1 MDATLYAGGAG
12 CPGHWW
18 SMKKKYLLVVLA
30 ILLVAAT
37 AAGGAWYWHRS
48 HDQLG
53 IARAAM
59 VRGDLRTAQI
69 ALRTMLRDRPQSAEA
84 HFRLGVVQLQLG
96 DAVAA
101 EKEFRLALAT
111 GWNRRAV
118 LPLLARSVLA
128 QGRFKDVLKDFSV
141 EGLAPED
148 AAPLLVTQALAH
160 LGLKELQEAQDAAAE
175 AERLAPQFVEAPLA
189 AARVALARN
198 DPAAAGQKV
207 DRALEI
213 NPRSIDALLLKGE
226 LEHVSGRDDAA
237 VAAFTAALA
246 VAPDAANIRL
256 ERANT
261 LIGMNQDQK
270 ALDDVDA
277 VLKADARNPLGNY
290 FQAVLLLRARDW
302 RGADAALQ
310 KISPIISRFPRGD
323 YFLALAKVNLDQ
335 IEQATDAASKYVARV
350 PQDIAGSKLLAR
362 IHARAHRPQQM
373 IEVLTR
379 AADAGLADA
388 ELLELL
394 GSAYIQTGQSALAV
408 QTLDRAA
415 ALAVDDSEALAQI
428 AAIRL
433 GFGDAGGAE
442 RNLAR
447 SLELAPGKTDTGER
461 LVVAS
466 LAAGDMDRAAAALE
480 TLRQQPNTDPA
491 KIGNL
496 LGLVRMGQ
504 LDLDGARTAFEGV
517 LAADPHA
524 TAVRL
529 NLAKVLSLQ
538 GHGADAEKLL
548 LAVLDKEPANTAALS
563 ALSGILLAQKQPDRL
578 VALMEAARRAAP
590 GNGGL
595 TLALANLLASTGET
609 RKAYALLDE
618 VPKAQA
624 ALPAVLALR
633 ARLQE
638 SLGLDREAQATLRQE
653 LAANPA
659 DLATRTQLADLL
671 IRTKD
676 PDGARAVLRQGLE
689 ALPGNPSLLQ
699 ALVGV
704 DVRTGGLE
712 AALATAAALTRDV
725 ANLPAARLLTGGLYM
740 SAQRYADAAAAYQ
753 AELKLSP
760 SGALAV
766 AAAVALNRAGRPAD
780 AQRLLQDW
788 IQHEPKDV
796 NAIRTLSSFDL
807 ESRRTAEAEKNLLAV
822 LALQP
827 NDPVALNNLAW
838 IYQTRDD
845 KRARA
850 MAQKAYLL
858 APGPQ
863 SADTLGWILTRQGDA
878 RIGLLLLSQAA
889 RTLSSDP
896 AIAYHLAVALNG
908 TGQPAKAAEVLT
920 QLVNAPAEF
929 DDKPAA
935 RKLLEELGEAKP

>member
-1 MDATLYAGGAG
+1 
-12 CPGHWW
+12 
-18 SMKKKYLLVVLA
+18 MKKKYLLVVLA
-30 ILLVAAT
+30 ILLVGAT

-59 VRGDLRTAQI
+59 ARGDLRTAQI
-69 ALRTMLRDRPQSAEA
+69 ALRGLVRDRPESAEA
-84 HFRLGVVQLQLG
+84 HFRLGMVQLQLG

-101 EKEFRLALAT
+101 EKELKLALAA

-118 LPLLARSVLA
+118 LPLLARATLA
-128 QGRFKDVLKDFSV
+128 QGRFKDVLTDFTAD
-141 EGLAPED
+141 GLAPEE
-148 AAPLLVTQALAH
+148 AAPLRVTQALAH
-160 LGLKELQEAQDAAAE
+160 LGLKEVQEAQDAAAE

-189 AARVALARN
+189 AAHVALARN
-198 DPAAAGQKV
+198 DPAAAERKV

-213 NPRSIDALLLKGE
+213 NPKSVEALLLKGE
-226 LEHVSGRDDAA
+226 LQHVSGRDDAA
-237 VAAFTAALA
+237 VATFTAALA
-246 VAPDAANIRL
+246 IAPEAANIRL

-261 LIGMNQDQK
+261 LIAMNLDQQ
-270 ALDDVDA
+270 ALQDVDA
-277 VLKADARNPLGNY
+277 VLKSDARNPLGNY

-310 KISPIISRFPRGD
+310 KISPVISRFPRGD
-323 YFLALAKVNLDQ
+323 YFLALVKVNLDQ
-335 IEQATDAASKYVARV
+335 TEQATDAASRYVARV
-350 PQDIAGSKLLAR
+350 PQDIAGAKLLAR
-362 IHARAHRPQQM
+362 IHARARRPQQM

-379 AADAGLADA
+379 AADAGLVDA

-394 GSAYIQTGQSALAV
+394 GSGYIQTGQSALAV

-415 ALAVDDSEALAQI
+415 ALAVDDSDALAQI

-433 GFGDAGGAE
+433 GIGDAGGAE
-442 RNLAR
+442 RDLSR
-447 SLELAPGKTDTGER
+447 SLELAPGKTDTGAR

-480 TLRQQPNTDPA
+480 TLRRQPGNDPV
-491 KIGNL
+491 KMGNL
-496 LGLVRMGQ
+496 LGLVRLGQ
-504 LDLDGARTAFEGV
+504 LDLDGARAALEGV

-524 TAVRL
+524 TAARL

-538 GHGADAEKLL
+538 GHDADAEKLL

-563 ALSGILLAQKQPDRL
+563 ALSGILLAQKQPDR
-578 VALMEAARRAAP
+578 VVTLMEAARRAAP
-590 GNGGL
+590 DNAGL
-595 TLALANLLASTGET
+595 TLALANLLAGTGET

-624 ALPAVLALR
+624 ALPAVLGVR

-638 SLGLDREAQATLRQE
+638 SLGLDSEAQATLRQE

-659 DLATRTQLADLL
+659 DLATRTQLAELL
-671 IRTKD
+671 VRAKD

-689 ALPGNPSLLQ
+689 ALPGNPALLQ

-712 AALATAAALTRDV
+712 AALVTAAALARDV
-725 ANLPAARLLTGGLYM
+725 TNLPAARLLKGGLYM

-753 AELKLSP
+753 AELKAGP
-760 SGALAV
+760 SGALVV
-766 AAAVALNRAGRPAD
+766 ATAVALSRAGRPAE

-796 NAIRTLSSFDL
+796 NAIRALSSLDL
-807 ESRRTAEAEKNLLAV
+807 DNRRMAEAEKNLLAV

-863 SADTLGWILTRQGDA
+863 SADTLGWILTRQGEGG
-878 RIGLLLLSQAA
+878 IGLLLLAQAA
-889 RTLSSDP
+889 RTLPGDP

-908 TGQPAKAAEVLT
+908 TGQPAKAAKVLT

-935 RKLLEELGEAKP
+935 RKLLEELSGTKP